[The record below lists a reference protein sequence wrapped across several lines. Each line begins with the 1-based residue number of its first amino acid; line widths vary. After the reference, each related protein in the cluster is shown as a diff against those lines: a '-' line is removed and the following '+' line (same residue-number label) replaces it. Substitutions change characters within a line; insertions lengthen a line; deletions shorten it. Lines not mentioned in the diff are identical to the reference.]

1 MTTEQAQLLPTA
13 SSTFLWHQT
22 ATARHLGAPHHAY
35 SRWSEPPEEVIS
47 AVRGKIAAG
56 KVSPGKGKMGR
67 LSASVRL
74 FPGDTKGAG
83 KFAPPTNAGATA
95 EHTDVVIYH
104 ASAFG
109 HDSDAG
115 DRWYIFAVLA
125 HGDRDA
131 YRQPRRERRGG
142 ASGPARPYSFG
153 W

>member
-1 MTTEQAQLLPTA
+1 MTTERTQLMPATE
-13 SSTFLWHQT
+13 SEVEWHQT

-35 SRWSEPPEEVIS
+35 SRWSGPLKEVIG

-56 KVSPGKGKMGR
+56 KVSAGKGKMGH

-74 FPGDTKGAG
+74 FPDDTKSAG
-83 KFAPPTNAGATA
+83 KFVPPTSAGATA
-95 EHTDVVIYH
+95 EYTDVVLYH

-109 HDSDAG
+109 HNSDAT

-131 YRQPRRERRGG
+131 YRQPLRERRGG
-142 ASGPARPYSFG
+142 TSGPVRPYGFG